1 MDRSDCNDSAFIGKS
16 VKNHSIEPN
25 IETMTKIETL
35 RAKLPFPLKRL
46 ADLAYNYWWSWTTD
60 RISLF
65 QSIAPDEWQRCGRNA
80 VALLE
85 SASYVRLTQ
94 MAKDPSYIKRVKA
107 LAEQFDKYM
116 NEKDTWSSQVAP
128 QITRDRPV
136 AYFCAE
142 FGVHESLPVYS
153 GGLGILAGDHL
164 KSASDLGIPLVAV
177 GLCYRQGYFNQQLS
191 RAGWQEEKYFDNPFD
206 RMPLELIKDDRGEA
220 VTIEVEIRQRMVK
233 AQIWLAK
240 VGRVNLYLLDTDRP
254 DNDSIDRW
262 LTGHLY
268 GGNQE
273 TRIAQEVLLG
283 IGGVRAL
290 TKLGIH
296 PSVCHL
302 NEGHAAFCTLEIAR
316 EEIQKTG
323 KSFYDIEATVRDR
336 CVFTTHTPVPAG
348 HDVFSPDLM
357 DSYFAHYWP
366 SLGLSREQ
374 FLSLGARRLGDP
386 WEPFGMTVLALRLTR
401 AANGVSALHGE
412 VSRKMWNILYPDK
425 AEAQVPIGHITNGVH
440 ARTWT
445 APLMS
450 DLYSEY
456 LGADWSTHIADTAI
470 WEKIEQV
477 PDEEIWWRHQ
487 TLKERLIAHTRHR
500 IKQSRQNRGEE
511 QYRIDSADNLLDPDI
526 LTIGF
531 ARRFSPYK
539 RGDLLLRDAE
549 RALRIFGNTERP
561 VQIIFAGKA
570 HPHDEEG
577 KRIIQRLMDWC
588 RQEKIINRVALIENY
603 DIYTGQKL
611 VQGVDVWLNNPR
623 RPLEASGTSGQKV
636 CFNGGINCSVLD
648 GWWCEGYKADAN
660 GKGINGWAI
669 GEDAHTSDQELQDKI
684 DSESLYRLL
693 EEEIVPLYY
702 DRDANGIPHNWIKVM
717 KASIKTNSPAFNT
730 DRMLADYVAQLYAPG
745 TTVKPAEIRASVSV

>member
-1 MDRSDCNDSAFIGKS
+1 
-16 VKNHSIEPN
+16 
-25 IETMTKIETL
+25 MTTIETL

-46 ADLAYNYWWSWTTD
+46 ADLAYNYWWSWTSD

-65 QSIAPDEWQRCGRNA
+65 QSISPDAWQHCGRNP

-85 SASYVRLTQ
+85 SADYVRLTQ
-94 MAKDPSYIKRVKA
+94 MAKDPTYIKRVKA
-107 LAEQFDKYM
+107 LAEQFDQYM
-116 NEKDTWSSQVAP
+116 QGKNTWASQVAP
-128 QITRDRPV
+128 QITPEHPV

-164 KSASDLGIPLVAV
+164 KSASDLGVPLVAV
-177 GLCYRQGYFNQQLS
+177 GLCYRQGYFRQRLN
-191 RAGWQEEKYFDNPFD
+191 RNGWQEENYADNFFDQ
-206 RMPLELIKDDRGEA
+206 MPLELIKNAQGEPLI
-220 VTIEVEIRQRMVK
+220 IELEIRQRIVK
-233 AQIWLAK
+233 AQIWLAR
-240 VGRVNLYLLDTDRP
+240 VGRVNLYLLDTDRH
-254 DNDSIDRW
+254 DNDPIDRW

-268 GGNQE
+268 GGNQD

-290 TKLGIH
+290 SALGIT
-296 PSVCHL
+296 PSVHHL

-316 EEIQKTG
+316 QEIQRSG
-323 KSFYDIEATVRDR
+323 KSFYDIEASVRDR

-348 HDVFSPDLM
+348 HDVFSSDLM

-366 SLGLSREQ
+366 TLGLSREQ
-374 FLSLGARRLGDP
+374 FLALGARRLGDP
-386 WEPFGMTVLALRLTR
+386 WEPFGMTVLALRMCRT
-401 AANGVSALHGE
+401 ANGVSKLHGE
-412 VSRKMWNILYPDK
+412 VSRKMWNILYPDRIEDK
-425 AEAQVPIGHITNGVH
+425 VPIGYITNGVH

-445 APLMS
+445 APLMA

-456 LGADWSTHIADTAI
+456 LGEDWTNNQMDVQTWAKVDAI
-470 WEKIEQV
+470 

-487 TLKERLIAHTRHR
+487 VLKERLIAHTRY
-500 IKQSRQNRGEE
+500 KLKLARQQRNEE
-511 QYRIDSADNLLDPDI
+511 HHHIEAANQLLDPNV

-549 RALRIFGNTERP
+549 RALRIFGNQQRP

-577 KRIIQRLMDWC
+577 KRIIQRLMEWC
-588 RQEKIINRVALIENY
+588 KQSQILNRVALIEDY

-648 GWWCEGYKADAN
+648 GWWCEGYQTGAD
-660 GKGINGWAI
+660 GKGMNGWAI
-669 GEDAHTSDQELQDKI
+669 GEDAHTSDQELQDRI
-684 DSESLYRLL
+684 DAESLYRLL

-702 DRDANGIPHNWIKVM
+702 DQDENGIPHRWVQMM
-717 KASIKTNSPAFNT
+717 KASIKTNSPLFNT
-730 DRMLADYVAQLYAPG
+730 DRMVADYVTQVYAPG
-745 TTVKPAEIRASVSV
+745 CAAGAKPMLASMLA